1 MRLALP
7 NIWYAPN
14 PGPCFGPRR
23 HHIPSA
29 KWPGVPLKLNQTN
42 GHSQA
47 SSASAFVDDIERE
60 VTPRD
65 LDAYIDA
72 LRRRVSE
79 SEGFAQ
85 QYWQLVLDHYL
96 AVQASMPRIDEG
108 EPKGLDK
115 QVYQRIKTLK
125 DIREQLSAD
134 DPQIANV
141 IAILEAY
148 RTKKLHIENGKVSCW
163 SGGKQVT
170 ELEDLNWDT
179 IASVASE
186 HSAAT
191 QGDFWVEDPSP
202 LATTPNFLFWGKDF
216 FLLCLFPVDV
226 FGQGRQ
232 FPGKGLLRQDKTHI
246 RIQGGGKDEK
256 WKQRWCKGLNS

>member
-1 MRLALP
+1 MALALRSLSRLTL
-7 NIWYAPN
+7 IKEMA
-14 PGPCFGPRR
+14 
-23 HHIPSA
+23 
-29 KWPGVPLKLNQTN
+29 
-42 GHSQA
+42 SQA

-191 QGDFWVEDPSP
+191 QGDFWVED

-226 FGQGRQ
+226 FGESSTLKIQWKTYLSQSPSLTEARTGSAIPRQGSSQ
-232 FPGKGLLRQDKTHI
+232 TGQNPHQDSGRSCDITSI
-246 RIQGGGKDEK
+246 A
-256 WKQRWCKGLNS
+256 CV